1 MKVVI
6 VGVGALGSH
15 AVLLSRNL
23 PVELTIVD
31 FDRVEQK
38 NVLAQLHPKTALGR
52 NKAESLRQTMLGL
65 FGTKIAAIPHKLVDD
80 NVEALLGR
88 ADLVVDCVDNGE
100 TRRRIQ
106 RYVREKAK
114 PCVHGAL
121 SADGQFGRV
130 VWDEV
135 LAIDDEDSAGQATC
149 EDGGQLPF
157 VGLAA
162 SVLAGVLQA
171 FVERGERRSLH
182 LSAAGITVVD
192 RR

>member
-1 MKVVI
+1 LTVVI

-15 AVLLSRNL
+15 AVLFSRNL
-23 PVELTIVD
+23 AAKLTVID

-38 NVLAQLHPKTALGR
+38 NVLAQVHPRTVLGK
-52 NKAESLRQTMLGL
+52 NKAEALRQTMLGL
-65 FGTKIAAIPHKLVDD
+65 FGTKIEAIPHKLVDD
-80 NVEALLGR
+80 NVQVLLGR

-106 RYVREKAK
+106 TFVRAHGK

-121 SADGQFGRV
+121 SADGRFGRV
-130 VWDEV
+130 VWDEIFAV
-135 LAIDDEDSAGQATC
+135 DDEDTAGQATC

-162 SVLAGVLQA
+162 SVLAGIVQA
-171 FVERGERRSLH
+171 FLATGERRSVH
-182 LSAAGITVVD
+182 ISPAGIVTVD